1 MITDLNII
9 RKELEECYEVE
20 MPYNFKSDCRI
31 KYITIKDN
39 KEYFY
44 QGGKFRRMGNNKII
58 LYNVTSA
65 WTVPTNFYDKKGN
78 VIYKTRFFIDKQ
90 EDEQYENNNKEK
102 ELMSIIKKQQ
112 EIIDKLSNKVIELS
126 IKK

>member
-1 MITDLNII
+1 
-9 RKELEECYEVE
+9 
-20 MPYNFKSDCRI
+20 
-31 KYITIKDN
+31 
-39 KEYFY
+39 
-44 QGGKFRRMGNNKII
+44 MGNNKII